1 MFWARTLT
9 NLLWID
15 SISCSFVEIDW
26 CSCVQLKNKCDTFVF
41 VLRSLSHLFD
51 HLGPEVVAKC
61 LTLFSVSSDFLRVW
75 ICARLPRRPCDVRMF
90 HVWWSACL
98 QQFILVSQ
106 ELKILSLSHIQ
117 KRLTNFSMLWFTNYL
132 EFVVLF
138 GLISIFEPA
147 TSFSNIFNKRGI
159 ECGEKGVFWV
169 KFFSLNKLLLGK
181 VERTAFCVSPCML
194 DIQKRWHK
202 TIRHMLALPLQMQ
215 EHRNTNP

>member
-1 MFWARTLT
+1 
-9 NLLWID
+9 
-15 SISCSFVEIDW
+15 
-26 CSCVQLKNKCDTFVF
+26 VQLKKKNAILLF
-41 VLRSLSHLFD
+41 VLRSLTHLFD
-51 HLGPEVVAKC
+51 RLGPHVVAKC
-61 LTLFSVSSDFLRVW
+61 LTLFSVSSEFLRVW

-90 HVWWSACL
+90 HVGWSACL

-106 ELKILSLSHIQ
+106 ELKILSLPHIQ
-117 KRLTNFSMLWFTNYL
+117 KRLTNFSMPTNYL
-132 EFVVLF
+132 ECTVLF

-147 TSFSNIFNKRGI
+147 TSFSNIFNKRVI